1 MLYDDYHDY
10 CALVEQ
16 LRSDAMDA
24 LFCAMTSSNIGDE
37 RTADQH
43 RTIRMAL
50 EEAIEGISI
59 VLASDEA
66 RRDVEPDEWIF
77 CGKPR
82 RKAHFNDN
90 FYALLDEEIKA
101 VR

>member
-16 LRSDAMDA
+16 LRTDAMDA
-24 LFCAMTSSNIGDE
+24 LFHAMHADNQ
-37 RTADQH
+37 RTAEQH

-66 RRDVEPDEWIF
+66 LRDTEPEEWLF
-77 CGKPR
+77 CGQPR

-90 FYALLDEEIKA
+90 YYALLDEERRKA
-101 VR
+101 VC